1 VHTFWQDVRFALRIL
16 IKNPGF
22 SAIAILSL
30 ALGIGANTTIFTVVN
45 AILLNPLPV
54 KQISRVVQVDT
65 VDTKTR
71 VTAANL
77 TKLGMSYPN
86 FQDYART
93 SKLFSGLSCIVG
105 PLPLTWSGGAE
116 PKQIFG
122 QMVSANYFEVL
133 GLRPVGGRFF
143 VPEEDTKPGGNNVVV
158 LSYSL
163 WVNKFGSDPHVV
175 NKTLT
180 LNATSYSVI
189 GVAPRGFKG
198 AFTFGNAEQVWLP
211 VSMYPQVL
219 AGFFKDNFNDRR
231 FLITAVI
238 GRMKDGVSLNEAE
251 ASLKTIASNL
261 EREFPQDNASRSVA
275 LTPLADAAVGVNT
288 REQFVLAGGL
298 MMAIVGLV
306 LLIACANLAN
316 LLLAQ
321 SASRQKEIGLRAALG
336 ASQIR
341 MARQLLTESMVL
353 AMLSGVVGLAIAYA
367 GRAIL
372 WSFRPPFILDGD
384 VDLSFD
390 SHVLFFTLSVAI
402 LTAVVIGLAPAVKVA
417 RPNLIEALKVGGR
430 GGTVGWTRSPFRSL
444 LVITE
449 IALALV
455 ALVGAGLFVR
465 SMQSAQRIDPGFES
479 KKLFVFAFDLGA
491 LHYEEGRAEQYFRAA
506 IDRASSVPGVD
517 SATIASNLPLGGGL
531 GRTVFPEGQDEA
543 SGYRGTLTQLNDVAP
558 NFFQTLRIPLVGGRE
573 FTDADRKDTRQVAI
587 INEAMVNQ
595 FWPNQN
601 AVGKRFHFFGE
612 TQLREVVGVVRN
624 TVVNN
629 IGEEAQPLAYLPL
642 TQDFAPA
649 VTMQVRTSGR
659 PESII
664 AAVRGQVQSL
674 DTNLALT
681 NLNTI
686 EELIDQGLW
695 APRVGAALLAVFGAL
710 ALLLAI
716 IGVYGVLSYSVSQQT
731 REIGIRMAMGA
742 RTGSVLSLVI
752 GQGMRLALVGLMLGL
767 LIAFATMR
775 VLSSLLFGVSA
786 HDPVTFA
793 GVSLILAT
801 AAILGCYIPARRAA
815 RVNPI
820 TALRYE

>member
-1 VHTFWQDVRFALRIL
+1 VHTFWQDIRFALRIL
-16 IKNPGF
+16 TKSPGF
-22 SAIAILSL
+22 SATAILSL

-65 VDTKTR
+65 VDSKTR
-71 VTAANL
+71 VTAANV

-86 FQDYART
+86 FQDYARN
-93 SKLFSGLSCIVG
+93 SKVFSGLSCIVG

-116 PKQIFG
+116 PKQVFG

-133 GLRPVGGRFF
+133 GLRPAAGRFF
-143 VPEEDTKPGGNNVVV
+143 VPDEDSKLGGNNVAV

-163 WVNKFGSDPHVV
+163 WVNKFGSDPNVV
-175 NKTLT
+175 SKTLT
-180 LNATSYSVI
+180 LNATSYSVV

-231 FLITAVI
+231 FLTTAVI
-238 GRMKDGVSLNEAE
+238 GRLKDGVNLGEAE
-251 ASLKTIASNL
+251 ASVKTIASNL
-261 EREFPQDNASRSVA
+261 EREFPKDNASRSVA
-275 LTPLADAAVGVNT
+275 LTLLAEAAVGVNN
-288 REQFVLAGGL
+288 RNQFVLAGGL

-336 ASQIR
+336 ASQVR

-367 GRAIL
+367 GRAVL
-372 WSFRPPFILDGD
+372 WSFRPPFILNGD

-390 SHVLFFTLSVAI
+390 SHVLFFTLGVAL
-402 LTAVVIGLAPAVKVA
+402 LTAVTIGLAPAIKVA
-417 RPNLIEALKVGGR
+417 RPNLIEALNVGGR
-430 GGTVGWTRSPFRSL
+430 GGSVGWGRSTLRSL
-444 LVITE
+444 LVVTE

-455 ALVGAGLFVR
+455 ALIGAGLFVR

-491 LHYEEGRAEQYFRAA
+491 LHYEEGRAQQYFRAA
-506 IDRASSVPGVD
+506 IDRARAVPGVD
-517 SATIASNLPLGGGL
+517 SATIASNFHLGGGL

-558 NFFQTLRIPLVGGRE
+558 NFFQTLRIPLAGGRE
-573 FTDADRKDTRQVAI
+573 FTDADRKDTHQVAI
-587 INEAMVNQ
+587 INEAMANQ
-595 FWPNQN
+595 FWPDQN

-629 IGEEAQPLAYLPL
+629 IGEDPQPLAYLPI

-649 VTMQVRTSGR
+649 VTMQVRTNGR
-659 PESII
+659 PESVI
-664 AAVRGQVQSL
+664 AAVRSQVQSL

-686 EELIDQGLW
+686 EELVDQGLW
-695 APRVGAALLAVFGAL
+695 APRVGAGLLAVFGAL

-716 IGVYGVLSYSVSQQT
+716 VGVYGVLSYSVSQQT

-742 RTGSVLSLVI
+742 RTASVLALIVR
-752 GQGMRLALVGLMLGL
+752 QGMRLAFVGLALGL
-767 LIAFATMR
+767 VIAFAGMR
-775 VLSSLLFGVSA
+775 VLSTLLFGVSA

-793 GVSLILAT
+793 GVSFILAT

-815 RVNPI
+815 KIDPI